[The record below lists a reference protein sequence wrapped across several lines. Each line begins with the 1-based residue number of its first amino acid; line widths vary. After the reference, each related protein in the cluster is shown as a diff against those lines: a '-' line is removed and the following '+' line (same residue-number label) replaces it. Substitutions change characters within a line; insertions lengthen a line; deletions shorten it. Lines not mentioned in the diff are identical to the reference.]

1 MPPSFIRLDTNGDGI
16 LTAGE
21 LGALAD
27 SGEVEKSTI
36 VAIMAMADTDQD
48 GMISLAEFL
57 ELGRVLQE
65 VAEMKV
71 AVLGGVS
78 APVSC
83 ASIETPVKLFQY
95 CTSSLYRRRAPVWSR
110 REKM

>member
-48 GMISLAEFL
+48 VKISLTEFL
-57 ELGRVLQE
+57 ELGRLLQQ
-65 VAEMKV
+65 VAELKA
-71 AVLGGVS
+71 AVLGS
-78 APVSC
+78 A
-83 ASIETPVKLFQY
+83 AE
-95 CTSSLYRRRAPVWSR
+95 
-110 REKM
+110 